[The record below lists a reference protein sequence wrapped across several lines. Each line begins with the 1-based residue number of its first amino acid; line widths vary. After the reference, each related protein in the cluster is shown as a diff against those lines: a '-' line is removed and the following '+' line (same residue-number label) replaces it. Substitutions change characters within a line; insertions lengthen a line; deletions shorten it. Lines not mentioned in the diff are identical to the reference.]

1 MIEVKSSKKAK
12 TPGTARL
19 EDMVSLRETVSAIP
33 KRKIGM
39 GVTVMFALIAY
50 IKPLFGG
57 SEVAAQ
63 ATPDTPL
70 GAADNAAPICET
82 DNLSAN
88 NSGRMSYGNAEL
100 FRTSDRSGQ
109 DGGFD
114 ATTFERGPNSSV
126 LLPADLSLE
135 KFQAPNIT
143 AAAVN
148 LQPTFAPANPGG
160 GGEDGLFPDTDIPAG
175 GGGPADPGGGGTEIT
190 SPLQEDADP
199 EQEEDDDN
207 LPGVDD
213 DGEGPFEGPV
223 VEDEELEEADA
234 EEPKDEDAEPEEEKH
249 ESDADVDC
257 HDTAAADCGDKVDHS
272 DGPNPDEEASCDD
285 AKVDE
290 CWPESCDQ
298 HNAADDDCLDD
309 PVTPRGDV
317 VYGFDTP
324 DHISGSEDNDL
335 VYGGDGSDVLLG
347 YGGDDF
353 LIGAAGDDTI
363 DGGEGDDRIS
373 GGHGEDLLAGGAG
386 DDILSGGADD
396 DVLRDGHGADR
407 LFGDAGND
415 TIYLADDLEADQVYG
430 GAGDDILDLTAGD
443 RAARVD
449 VAAGTV
455 TRADSPTDTFDGI
468 EIFTAGD
475 GAEVFDLSGFFTPGA
490 TSVSETVFQIRN
502 FGHDD
507 TLVFA
512 DDIRLAL
519 SDLQQIDDRRD
530 IKNDGSDFEAR
541 ITSFDP
547 EAAAEEHGRPGFR
560 QGDQDELMVRR
571 IDLRLEQETDVT
583 EIELWVTSDLGNK
596 QSDDFTS

>member
-50 IKPLFGG
+50 IKTLFGG

-190 SPLQEDADP
+190 SPLQEDA
-199 EQEEDDDN
+199 
-207 LPGVDD
+207 
-213 DGEGPFEGPV
+213 
-223 VEDEELEEADA
+223 
-234 EEPKDEDAEPEEEKH
+234 EPEEEKH

-290 CWPESCDQ
+290 CWSESCDQ

-324 DHISGSEDNDL
+324 DHIGGSEDNDL

-547 EAAAEEHGRPGFR
+547 EAGAEEHGRPGFR